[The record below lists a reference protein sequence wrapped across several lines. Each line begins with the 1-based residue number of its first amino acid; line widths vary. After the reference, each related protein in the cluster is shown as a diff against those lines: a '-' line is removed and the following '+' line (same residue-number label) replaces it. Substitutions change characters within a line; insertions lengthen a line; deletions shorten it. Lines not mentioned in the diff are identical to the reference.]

1 MRSTLRASLSLVRSL
16 SLLALAALAALP
28 AGLLGSTSRAEA
40 EPAEFLESRHLAYE
54 EVEALAARGHLDSLR
69 IYTRPLARIDLA
81 RALLRARRLRPEVEQ
96 DPSYA
101 RLARELARELQDLDT
116 TGVYPE
122 SGPLID
128 TGSRET
134 RFRLQ
139 SAAHVRGDY
148 EETRDPHFRFRD
160 ETSVGVRMGLQVWP
174 ALVAYEEIAATRI
187 RGQRE
192 WIDPLAKDT
201 DVEFAVLHAGITARG
216 GPVTAAAGYDY
227 FRWGPGRR
235 GTLLI
240 SDNAGPMGF
249 LQLRGDFAGKVS
261 ITALNGVLSRAEDK
275 MLAAHRIEFAAT
287 RWLTVGVAEAAR
299 YSSDGIDLLY
309 GIGLLPYSLV
319 ERIHVREASH
329 DSLRGDVRSNVMASG
344 DVAIRVSPD
353 LTLYGEVLVDDF
365 TTEEEQMP
373 DRFGWTAGFR
383 SHRPVGA
390 GSIRFL
396 AEYTFVRN
404 YTYSVDYG
412 ENYEYRGKPLGY
424 GLGPDAENV
433 WVETAYDLTRDWQVR
448 WTGDFTNKGEGRIG
462 EAWTPALGDV
472 DNSRPTGVVE
482 RRREVWGDVRWM
494 PRDNVD
500 VAVGLGY
507 RTRENVDHVSG
518 VDENSWLARLG
529 AELRY

>member
-1 MRSTLRASLSLVRSL
+1 MFSTRSLALLGSAALASLW
-16 SLLALAALAALP
+16 LAALA
-28 AGLLGSTSRAEA
+28 GA
-40 EPAEFLESRHLAYE
+40 EPAEFLEARHAAYE
-54 EVEALAARGHLDSLR
+54 EVEALAARGHLDSIR
-69 IYTRPLARIDLA
+69 IYTRPIARVDLA
-81 RALLRARRLRPEVEQ
+81 GALLRARRLRPDVES
-96 DPSYA
+96 DPSYL
-101 RLARELARELQDLDT
+101 RLERELARELSDLDT
-116 TGVYPE
+116 TRAYPE
-122 SGPLID
+122 TGPLVDSGP
-128 TGSRET
+128 RET

-148 EETRDPHFRFRD
+148 DETRDDAHFRFRD
-160 ETSVGVRMGLQVWP
+160 ETAVGVRMALQVRP
-174 ALVAYEEIAATRI
+174 ALVAYEEIAVTRI

-192 WIDPLAKDT
+192 WIDPLASDT
-201 DVEFAVLHAGITARG
+201 DVEFAVLHAGIIARG
-216 GPVTAAAGYDY
+216 GPVTGAIGYDY

-235 GTLLI
+235 GTLLL
-240 SDNAGPMGF
+240 SDNAGPMGYF
-249 LQLRGDFAGKVS
+249 HLRGDFAGRITV
-261 ITALNGVLSRAEDK
+261 TALSGILSREEDR

-287 RWLTVGVAEAAR
+287 PWLTLGVAEAAR

-319 ERIHVREASH
+319 ERIHVREVSE

-344 DVAIRVSPD
+344 DVVIRVSPD
-353 LTLYGEVLVDDF
+353 LSLYGEVLVDDF

-383 SHRPVGA
+383 SHRPLGSGA
-390 GSIRFL
+390 IRFL

-412 ENYEYRGKPLGY
+412 ENYEYREKPLGY

-433 WVETAYDLTRDWQVR
+433 WVETAYDLSRDWQVR

-462 EAWTPALGDV
+462 EAWSPALGDV
-472 DNSRPTGVVE
+472 DTSGPTGVVE

-500 VAVGLGY
+500 LALGLGY
-507 RTRENVDHVSG
+507 RTRENVGHVNG
-518 VDENSWLARLG
+518 VDENAWLGRLA